1 MSNILTIPLKKSL
14 PALMDTSSQTE
25 WEQIL
30 CGFLNDSQKDILEII
45 SVFEKNVTILEHQK
59 AQTSILIGILEEC
72 GGLSVRARNMM
83 STPAD
88 KQKYQKNISEF
99 EEWFK
104 IALTKLDKAV
114 GNSEHQ
120 GINLMNGG
128 SLTTLL
134 DKKGQSKLVTEGIN
148 LTSAALGIR
157 SPDFS
162 TVFSTQNARIDVMN
176 AMDMVVTVRNTIASH
191 INTLKVGIDLAMK
204 STELSKT
211 VQSTLGATNILDE
224 TKSLQALIAKGRDI
238 LGDEAL
244 ANPSQQETLTNF
256 ASSPSMED
264 I

>member
-14 PALMDTSSQTE
+14 PALMDASSQTE
-25 WEQIL
+25 WEQVL
-30 CGFLNDSQKDILEII
+30 CGFLNDSQKDISDII
-45 SVFEKNVTILEHQK
+45 LAFEKNVSILEHQK
-59 AQTSILIGILEEC
+59 TQTSILIGILEEC

-83 STPAD
+83 STEAD
-88 KQKYQKNISEF
+88 KHKYQKNISEF
-99 EEWFK
+99 EDWFK
-104 IALTKLDKAV
+104 IALVKLDKAV
-114 GNSEHQ
+114 ENSEYQ

-134 DKKGQSKLVTEGIN
+134 DKKGQTKLTTEGIN

-157 SPDFS
+157 APDFS

-191 INTLKVGIDLAMK
+191 INTLKVGIDVAMK

-211 VQSTLGATNILDE
+211 VQPTLGRTNILDE
-224 TKSLQALIAKGRDI
+224 TKSLKALIAKGHHI
-238 LGDEAL
+238 LGDEPL

-256 ASSPSMED
+256 ASSPLMED